1 MTAVAALLLL
11 LVAGIALGQVQVVQV
26 QVGTETYIAVKI
38 NATQH
43 YKANFTALAYANASG
58 VYVAANPPTQRIA
71 CHWSG
76 MWHNGTGLVRIPDPS
91 AEPVCWFAGFPYPV
105 AVVPM
110 REEIQ
115 PFPLGQYLWLVGLA
129 PIISAVMWRRI
140 EVAGIVSIATAII
153 NAWAYP
159 MWGYSQSQA
168 IAVSMVL
175 IIIGAMLILASRAG
189 E

>member
-1 MTAVAALLLL
+1 MRYVLLALLL
-11 LVAGIALGQVQVVQV
+11 AAAAALGQVSVVQV

-38 NATQH
+38 NATQQF
-43 YKANFTALAYANASG
+43 KANFTALAYANASG

-71 CHWSG
+71 CYWG
-76 MWHNGTGLVRIPDPS
+76 NTWHNGTGLVKIPNPS
-91 AEPVCWFAGFPYPV
+91 ARPVCWFAGFPYPV
-105 AVVPM
+105 AVAPM
-110 REEIQ
+110 REEIP
-115 PFPLGQYLWLVGLA
+115 PFPLPQYAWIVGIA
-129 PIISAVMWRRI
+129 PIVGAVIWRRI
-140 EVAGIVSIATAII
+140 EVAGIAAVATAII

-175 IIIGAMLILASRAG
+175 LAIGAVLILASRAG

>member
-1 MTAVAALLLL
+1 MTAALLLL
-11 LVAGIALGQVQVVQV
+11 LLAAAAALGQVQVVQV
-26 QVGTETYIAVKI
+26 QLGTETYIAVRI

-71 CHWSG
+71 CRWNDT
-76 MWHNGTGLVRIPDPS
+76 WHNGTGAVRIPDPS
-91 AEPVCWFAGFPYPV
+91 ARPVCWFAGFPYPV

-110 REEIQ
+110 REEIPQ
-115 PFPLGQYLWLVGLA
+115 FPLGQYLWLVGLA

-140 EVAGIVSIATAII
+140 IEVVGIVSITTAII

-159 MWGYSQSQA
+159 MWGYNQNLA
-168 IAVSMVL
+168 IAVSMTL
-175 IIIGAMLILASRAG
+175 LIIGAMLILASRAG

>member
-1 MTAVAALLLL
+1 MRYVLLTFLLAA
-11 LVAGIALGQVQVVQV
+11 AAALGQVSVVQV

-38 NATQH
+38 NATQQF
-43 YKANFTALAYANASG
+43 KANFTALAYANASG

-71 CHWSG
+71 CRWDNT
-76 MWHNGTGLVRIPDPS
+76 WHNGTGLVKIPNPS
-91 AEPVCWFAGFPYPV
+91 ARPVCWFAGFPYPV

-110 REEIQ
+110 REEIP
-115 PFPLGQYLWLVGLA
+115 PFPLPQYAWIVGIA
-129 PIISAVMWRRI
+129 PIVGAVIWRRI
-140 EVAGIVSIATAII
+140 EVAGIAAVATAII

-175 IIIGAMLILASRAG
+175 LAIGAVLILASRAG

>member
-1 MTAVAALLLL
+1 MRYVLLALLL
-11 LVAGIALGQVQVVQV
+11 AAAAALGQVSVVQV

-38 NATQH
+38 NATQQF
-43 YKANFTALAYANASG
+43 KANFTALAYANASG

-71 CHWSG
+71 CRWDNT
-76 MWHNGTGLVRIPDPS
+76 WHNGTGLVKIPDPS
-91 AEPVCWFAGFPYPV
+91 ARPVCWFAGFPYPV

-110 REEIQ
+110 REEIP
-115 PFPLGQYLWLVGLA
+115 PFPLPQYAWLVGIA
-129 PIISAVMWRRI
+129 PIVGAVIWRRI
-140 EVAGIVSIATAII
+140 EVAGIAAVATAII

-175 IIIGAMLILASRAG
+175 LAIGAVLILASRAG

>member
-1 MTAVAALLLL
+1 MRYVLLVLLL
-11 LVAGIALGQVQVVQV
+11 AAAAALGQVSVVQV

-38 NATQH
+38 NATQQF
-43 YKANFTALAYANASG
+43 KANFTALAYANASG

-71 CHWSG
+71 CRWG
-76 MWHNGTGLVRIPDPS
+76 NTWHNGTGLVKIPDPS
-91 AEPVCWFAGFPYPV
+91 ARPVCWFAGFPYPV

-110 REEIQ
+110 REEIP
-115 PFPLGQYLWLVGLA
+115 PFPLPQYAWIVGIA
-129 PIISAVMWRRI
+129 PIVGAIIWRRI
-140 EVAGIVSIATAII
+140 EVAGIAAVATAII

-175 IIIGAMLILASRAG
+175 LAIGFMLILASRAG

>member
-1 MTAVAALLLL
+1 MTYALLLL
-11 LVAGIALGQVQVVQV
+11 VLAAAVALGQVSVVQV

-38 NATQH
+38 NATQQ

-71 CHWSG
+71 CVWND
-76 MWHNGTGLVRIPDPS
+76 MWYNGTGVVRIPDPS
-91 AEPVCWFAGFPYPV
+91 ARPVCWFAGFPYPV

-110 REEIQ
+110 REEIP
-115 PFPLGQYLWLVGLA
+115 PFPLPQFAWLVGIA
-129 PIISAVMWRRI
+129 PIVGALIWRRI
-140 EVAGIVSIATAII
+140 EVAGIAAVATAII

-159 MWGYSQSQA
+159 MWGYTQGQA
-168 IAVSMVL
+168 IAVSVVL
-175 IIIGAMLILASRAG
+175 LVIGAMLILASRAG

>member
-1 MTAVAALLLL
+1 MKYVLLALLL
-11 LVAGIALGQVQVVQV
+11 AAAAALGQVSVVQV
-26 QVGTETYIAVKI
+26 QLGTETYIAVKI
-38 NATQH
+38 NATQQF
-43 YKANFTALAYANASG
+43 KANFTALAYANSSG

-71 CHWSG
+71 CRWDNT
-76 MWHNGTGLVRIPDPS
+76 WHNGTGLVKIPDPS
-91 AEPVCWFAGFPYPV
+91 ARPVCWFAGFPYPV

-110 REEIQ
+110 RQEIP
-115 PFPLGQYLWLVGLA
+115 PFPLPQYAWLVGIA
-129 PIISAVMWRRI
+129 PIVGAVIWRRI
-140 EVAGIVSIATAII
+140 EVAGIAAVATAII

-175 IIIGAMLILASRAG
+175 LAIGFMLILASRAG